1 MTSRQTV
8 LISERHVQLAEGQF
22 TPGPPR
28 FSGRKA
34 ALAFYVLHFLPTRSG
49 RVRVDG
55 RYRVTPIIA

>member
-1 MTSRQTV
+1 MFNWPKAN
-8 LISERHVQLAEGQF
+8 L
-22 TPGPPR
+22 PPALQV
-28 FSGRKA
+28 SGRKA